1 MPELLL
7 EMYKEQ
13 LDWGWITLND
23 LKQDVVS
30 ELLTTE
36 NYKQITGENYD
47 EETSN

>member
-36 NYKQITGENYD
+36 NYKQITGEDYV
-47 EETSN
+47 EETNS